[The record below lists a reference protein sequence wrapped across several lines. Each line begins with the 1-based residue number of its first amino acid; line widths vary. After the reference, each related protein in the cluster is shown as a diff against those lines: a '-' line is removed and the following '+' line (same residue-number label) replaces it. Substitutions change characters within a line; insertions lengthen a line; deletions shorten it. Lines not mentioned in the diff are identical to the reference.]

1 MRDAWRETLDIEP
14 GEWISGI
21 VSNGGTKTVEAD
33 PLLVLT
39 LVRLSIDRIVPIEPV
54 GERVSERSITGG
66 WMVSLA
72 DTSRNIRTEQSI
84 QAHTRD
90 N

>member
-1 MRDAWRETLDIEP
+1 MNL
-14 GEWISGI
+14 GHGS
-21 VSNGGTKTVEAD
+21 TKTVEAD

-54 GERVSERSITGG
+54 GERVSERSITGR
-66 WMVSLA
+66 WMVSLT
-72 DTSRNIRTEQSI
+72 DTSRNVKTEQSI